1 MPAPDPIEEA
11 VRQWEAH
18 RLPEVAAM
26 AAATSIMRAQQIIE
40 TAVDRTLRP
49 LDLSFARYE
58 VLMLLS
64 FSKRGALPMTKM
76 GDRLMIHP
84 TGVTKL
90 VDKLERQR
98 LVERR
103 PNPSDR
109 RGTLAHITPAG
120 RALARRAT
128 KALAASRFGA
138 DLAQS
143 QLQSIRDSVKPL
155 RATAGDL

>member
-1 MPAPDPIEEA
+1 MPPPDPIEEA
-11 VRQWEAH
+11 VRNWEAH
-18 RLPEVAAM
+18 GLPETAAM

-40 TAVDRTLRP
+40 TTVERTLRP

-58 VLMLLS
+58 VLMLLA
-64 FSKRGALPMTKM
+64 FSQRGALPMTKM

-90 VDKLERQR
+90 VDKLERQG

-103 PNPSDR
+103 PNPNDR

-120 RALARRAT
+120 RARSRRAT

-138 DLAQS
+138 DLAPS
-143 QLQSIRDSVKPL
+143 QLSAIRASVKPL

>member
-1 MPAPDPIEEA
+1 VPADPIEEA
-11 VRQWEAH
+11 VRQWGAH
-18 RLPEVAAM
+18 DLPESAAM

-49 LDLSFARYE
+49 LDLTFARYE

-64 FSKRGALPMTKM
+64 FARGALPMTKM

-90 VDKLERQR
+90 VDKLERQG

-109 RGTLAHITPAG
+109 RGTLAHITPSG

-138 DLAQS
+138 DLGPQ
-143 QLQSIRDSVKPL
+143 QLRAIVDSVKAL
-155 RATAGDL
+155 RAATGDL

>member
-1 MPAPDPIEEA
+1 
-11 VRQWEAH
+11 
-18 RLPEVAAM
+18 
-26 AAATSIMRAQQIIE
+26 
-40 TAVDRTLRP
+40 
-49 LDLSFARYE
+49 
-58 VLMLLS
+58 
-64 FSKRGALPMTKM
+64 MTKM

-90 VDKLERQR
+90 VDKLERQG

-120 RALARRAT
+120 RALSRRAT
-128 KALAASRFGA
+128 KALAATRFGA
-138 DLAQS
+138 DLAQQ